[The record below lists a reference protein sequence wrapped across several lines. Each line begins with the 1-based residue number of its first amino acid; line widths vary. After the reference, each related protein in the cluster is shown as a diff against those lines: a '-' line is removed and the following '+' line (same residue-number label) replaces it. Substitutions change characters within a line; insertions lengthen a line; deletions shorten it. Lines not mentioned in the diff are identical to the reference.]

1 MPFLSRS
8 SLIPQSISTISLST
22 FSISCKVNSAIL
34 HVVEKSC
41 HKMGMVILFSSQVW
55 LRRYKKCLRNARK
68 NMKCLGIQIIAIYQ
82 NLPKTCNSY
91 HLQLVV
97 SLPHFSSFPHPIT
110 APTIQCKWHV
120 TGKRQLSRKQCF
132 SYVSFKQQVQ
142 NFLHEIALRRE
153 I

>member
-1 MPFLSRS
+1 MQLLSLATGCLPP
-8 SLIPQSISTISLST
+8 SLFFI
-22 FSISCKVNSAIL
+22 
-34 HVVEKSC
+34 
-41 HKMGMVILFSSQVW
+41 
-55 LRRYKKCLRNARK
+55 
-68 NMKCLGIQIIAIYQ
+68 
-82 NLPKTCNSY
+82 
-91 HLQLVV
+91 
-97 SLPHFSSFPHPIT
+97 PHPIT